1 MFTLV
6 PNLQMSRTS
15 IYFITMGQI
24 LKWNLVWNCITR
36 GVFKLYV
43 FLRQASGLGIKSCQ
57 ILPNKVNRFAILI
70 KNKQMDKEETR
81 KTDFKG
87 QYKKVC
93 SIFKTVAKKYRRL
106 KSIFYKSNLENPSAF
121 KIFPNGPHICALDAR
136 KYAAHLRKFSRQMN
150 FPSDSYKK

>member
-93 SIFKTVAKKYRRL
+93 SIFKTVAK
-106 KSIFYKSNLENPSAF
+106 
-121 KIFPNGPHICALDAR
+121 CALADWNVDKQKACLVHPR
-136 KYAAHLRKFSRQMN
+136 GYPHNRNSHI
-150 FPSDSYKK
+150 